1 MNVSA
6 NSWVI
11 GVDFD
16 NTIASYDE
24 LMHTIAVERGL
35 ITAGV
40 ARSKKLIRDAI
51 RALPDGE
58 MHWRSLQV
66 TAYGPRMHEAQLIEG
81 VKEFFVECQ
90 RRNIPVYIVSHKTEY
105 ANFGEAAVNLRAVAI
120 AWLELHGFFA
130 PGELGLDRTN
140 VFFESTRAEKIE
152 RIKTL
157 RATHFID
164 DLEETFLD
172 SAFPHDVQKILLSA
186 HGLTGDITG
195 VVPVATWR
203 QIYERLLDGTE
214 ESITLAALMGKPAQ
228 SVARIGKG
236 GNSKVYR
243 VSCEDGS
250 SCVAKFYCQRTM
262 DGLDRLAVEFSSLRF
277 LWEHGE
283 RCIPQPLVVDGSNQ
297 VALYQYVEGAEI
309 DSRAVSHVDIEQ
321 MVSFAMRLKQL
332 ATLTAA
338 EELPRAAEACFS
350 FSALYE
356 NILGRLKRL
365 KAVQGECESYVVLHR
380 FLAQEFEPAL
390 DAIVERAKARVGEA
404 SWVNELPRSAWT
416 LSPSDFGFHN
426 ALQRLDGSI
435 VLLDFEYFGKDDPAK
450 MISDFVLH
458 PAMELSESVKRS
470 YVERMLQCFG
480 ADPDLP
486 DRLILSYPLF
496 GLKWCMI
503 LLNEFVPKFLD
514 RREFAVEVN
523 TGREHVRLRQL
534 AKSERMLGR
543 VVNELQS
550 FPCWVKCA

>member
-1 MNVSA
+1 MNISA

-24 LMHTIAVERGL
+24 LMHTIALERGL

-40 ARSKKLIRDAI
+40 ARNKKFIRDAI

-105 ANFGEAAVNLRAVAI
+105 ANFGEADVNLRVVAM
-120 AWLELHGFFA
+120 AWLERHGFFA
-130 PGELGLDRTN
+130 PGELGLNRTN

-152 RIKTL
+152 RIKAL

-164 DLEETFLD
+164 DLEETFLE
-172 SAFPHDVQKILLSA
+172 STFPHDVQKILLA
-186 HGLTGDITG
+186 AYGRTGDVTG

-203 QIYERLLDGTE
+203 QIYECLLDSTE
-214 ESITLAALMGKPAQ
+214 LMTLTAMLGKPVQ

-243 VSCEDGS
+243 IVCEDGS
-250 SCVAKFYCQRTM
+250 RYAAKFYCQRTM
-262 DGLDRLAVEFSSLRF
+262 DGLDRLEVEFSSLQF
-277 LWEHGE
+277 LWENGE
-283 RCIPQPLVVDGSNQ
+283 RCIPRPLAVDGSSQ

-338 EELPRAAEACFS
+338 EQLPRAAEACFS
-350 FSALYE
+350 FSALHE
-356 NILGRLKRL
+356 NILKRLERLKT
-365 KAVQGECESYVVLHR
+365 VQGEGSSYMALHR
-380 FLAQEFEPAL
+380 FLAQEFTPAL
-390 DAIVERAKARVGEA
+390 DAIVERAKARIGAA
-404 SWVNELPRSAWT
+404 SWVSELPRSAWT
-416 LSPSDFGFHN
+416 LSSSDFGFHN
-426 ALQRLDGSI
+426 ALRRLDGSI

-458 PAMELSESVKRS
+458 PAMELNESAKRS

-480 ADPDLP
+480 ADSDLP
-486 DRLILSYPLF
+486 GRLMLSYPLF

-523 TGREHVRLRQL
+523 ADREHVRLRQL

-550 FPCWVKCA
+550 FPSWVKCA